1 MVGRINDGVIHDH
14 KDQPTGW
21 KVQGERVD
29 VDVTLYGEVE
39 RSASLYLSRHA
50 VSGMWAAWESGF
62 DDLAINVSFVK
73 GFQDEQQAKAFLW
86 DRLQYLTRQVAV
98 VRAMLLEDFDR
109 INNMYA
115 E

>member
-14 KDQPTGW
+14 LDQPTGW
-21 KVQGERVD
+21 KVQGECID
-29 VDVTLYGEVE
+29 VNVTLYGEVE

-62 DDLAINVSFVK
+62 DNLAINVSFVK

-86 DRLQYLTRQVAV
+86 DRLQYLTREVAV
-98 VRAMLLEDFDR
+98 VRGMLLEDFDR